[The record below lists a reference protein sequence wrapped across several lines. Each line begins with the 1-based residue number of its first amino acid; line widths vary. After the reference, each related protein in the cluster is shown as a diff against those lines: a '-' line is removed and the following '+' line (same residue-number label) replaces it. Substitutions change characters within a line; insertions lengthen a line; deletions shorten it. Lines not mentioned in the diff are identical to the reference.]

1 MTEHVKRFGKMIA
14 GGVLILAGLVG
25 LVLPVLP
32 GLFLIYLGLELLG
45 FGLVIRELV
54 IKYRKK
60 YWKE

>member
-32 GLFLIYLGLELLG
+32 GLLLIYLGLELLG
-45 FGLVIRELV
+45 FGLVLRELV

>member
-14 GGVLILAGLVG
+14 GGVLIIAGLVG

-32 GLFLIYLGLELLG
+32 GLILIYFGLELLG

>member
-1 MTEHVKRFGKMIA
+1 MTEHVKRFGKIIA
-14 GGVLILAGLVG
+14 GGVLILVGLVG

-32 GLFLIYLGLELLG
+32 GLLLIYLGLELLG

>member
-1 MTEHVKRFGKMIA
+1 MREHVKRFGKMIA
-14 GGVLILAGLVG
+14 GGVLIIVGLVG

-32 GLFLIYLGLELLG
+32 GLLLIYLGLELLG

>member
-1 MTEHVKRFGKMIA
+1 MIA

-32 GLFLIYLGLELLG
+32 GLLLIYLGLELLG

>member
-32 GLFLIYLGLELLG
+32 GLLLIYLGLELLG

>member
-14 GGVLILAGLVG
+14 GGVLIIVGLVG

-32 GLFLIYLGLELLG
+32 GLILIYLGLELLG

-54 IKYRKK
+54 KKYRKK